1 MISVEKKESSSYLIS
16 LSPNSSLVGIYRVIF
31 LASITLVCGG
41 IATIFYFFG
50 AALILPFAGLELT
63 ILFIAF
69 YLSFRWSSKKEQ
81 IYISQD
87 IVRIEKGIKKAGYSW
102 EEFRTFTSF
111 QVKRNK
117 DKSLR
122 LSFRSKG
129 KYKVSEIA
137 KKMGGGGHPFAAA
150 ALVEGEFSDVKS
162 TVLNLMSTHISK
174 YNEDNLS

>member
-81 IYISQD
+81 IYICLL
-87 IVRIEKGIKKAGYSW
+87 Y
-102 EEFRTFTSF
+102 TS
-111 QVKRNK
+111 
-117 DKSLR
+117 D
-122 LSFRSKG
+122 
-129 KYKVSEIA
+129 
-137 KKMGGGGHPFAAA
+137 AA
-150 ALVEGEFSDVKS
+150 D
-162 TVLNLMSTHISK
+162 
-174 YNEDNLS
+174 DC

>member
-1 MISVEKKESSSYLIS
+1 LISVEKKESSSYLIS

-87 IVRIEKGIKKAGYSW
+87 IVRIEKGIKKAEYSW

-111 QVKRNK
+111 NVTKDINK
-117 DKSLR
+117 ALK

-129 KYKVSEIA
+129 KDVEIGSFLNEKD
-137 KKMGGGGHPFAAA
+137 KKI
-150 ALVEGEFSDVKS
+150 LKEE
-162 TVLNLMSTHISK
+162 ISK
-174 YNEDNLS
+174 IIDMLNDLN

>member
-1 MISVEKKESSSYLIS
+1 MVSVDKGDNSNYVIS

-31 LASITLVCGG
+31 LASITVVCGG

-69 YLSFRWSSKKEQ
+69 YLSFRWSSKKEK
-81 IYISQD
+81 IYISHE
-87 IVRIEKGIKKAGYSW
+87 IVKIEKGINKAEYLW

-117 DKSLR
+117 DKSIR
-122 LSFRSKG
+122 MSFRSKG
-129 KYKVSEIA
+129 K
-137 KKMGGGGHPFAAA
+137 
-150 ALVEGEFSDVKS
+150 DVF
-162 TVLNLMSTHISK
+162 VGDFL
-174 YNEDNLS
+174 NEDDKILLKDSVTQIINELNQI

>member
-1 MISVEKKESSSYLIS
+1 MISVEKKESSNYLIS

-87 IVRIEKGIKKAGYSW
+87 IVRIEKGIKKAEYSW

-122 LSFRSKG
+122 LSFRSKDWSEYVLSRAKRG
-129 KYKVSEIA
+129 KKVGKLINIERLIEE
-137 KKMGGGGHPFAAA
+137 P
-150 ALVEGEFSDVKS
+150 KS
-162 TVLNLMSTHISK
+162 L
-174 YNEDNLS
+174 EE